1 MRTHMNFAI
10 RIKVICIVAACA
22 ISILAVRADAQL
34 GAGGASSQGAQAAQL
49 PLSGRAGQNGSVN
62 SAETPVPGTISSVN
76 TLNPTVQVQGP
87 FAGSANSTAAMPFS
101 GHLSFREAI
110 QRGLAYNLG
119 AMGLAQA
126 VRQASG
132 ASQIARSAL
141 LPNLNGSLSENYL
154 TENLKALGFHFSFPG
169 LSLPTIVG
177 PFNYFDARARL
188 TQTVLDLTAMN
199 NYRASNEVL
208 RSNEMSARDARD
220 MVVLAVGGT
229 YLQVIAAKAR
239 VESARAQ
246 LETANALYQQ
256 AVQERGVGLIA
267 QVDVNRSQVQ
277 ALSEQQRM
285 LSLQN
290 DLAKQKIDL
299 ARLTGLPPTDQYD
312 VSDDVPLPATP
323 AIEFDAALKLAFEQR
338 QDLKAAQSQVRAS
351 ELARSAARAEL
362 LPSVSVSA
370 DFGEIG
376 VNPGQ
381 AFGTYT
387 VAGSVR
393 IPIWQGG
400 RAKGDME
407 EANAALAQRRAEL
420 EDLKSLVESQV
431 RKAYL
436 DLEASASQV
445 EVARKNVQVSKE
457 TLDLTKQRFEAGVTD
472 SVEVV
477 QSEQT
482 VAAAELDY
490 INSVFGLNLAK
501 LSLARAVGGAT
512 ENLSQFLKAQ

>member
-1 MRTHMNFAI
+1 MS
-10 RIKVICIVAACA
+10 VAAA
-22 ISILAVRADAQL
+22 FAMSILAIRADAQV
-34 GAGGASSQGAQAAQL
+34 GAGGASPQGAQAVQL

-62 SAETPVPGTISSVN
+62 SAETPAPGATTSVN
-76 TLNPTVQVQGP
+76 TLNPVVQVQGP
-87 FAGSANSTAAMPFS
+87 FTGSANSAAAMPFS
-101 GHLSFREAI
+101 GHLSFGEAL
-110 QRGLAYNLG
+110 QRGLVYNLG
-119 AMGLAQA
+119 AVGLAQA
-126 VRQASG
+126 VRQARGLSEVT
-132 ASQIARSAL
+132 RSAL

-169 LSLPTIVG
+169 FSLPTIVG
-177 PFNYFDARARL
+177 PFNYFDARVRL
-188 TQTVLDLTAMN
+188 TQTVLDLTATN

-220 MVVLAVGGT
+220 LVVLAVGGT

-246 LETANALYQQ
+246 LATSNAVYQQ
-256 AVQERGVGLIA
+256 AVQERAVGLIA
-267 QVDVNRSQVQ
+267 QVDVDRSQVQ
-277 ALSEQQRM
+277 ALSDQQRL

-312 VSDDVPLPATP
+312 ISDDVPLPATP
-323 AIEFDAALKLAFEQR
+323 AIEFDAALKQAFEQR
-338 QDLKAAQSQVRAS
+338 ADLKAAQSQVRAS

-362 LPSVSVSA
+362 LPTVSVSA

-381 AFGTYT
+381 SFGTYT
-387 VAGSVR
+387 VAGSVKV
-393 IPIWQGG
+393 PIWQGG
-400 RAKGDME
+400 RAKGDLE
-407 EANAALAQRRAEL
+407 EADAALVQRRAEL

-445 EVARKNVQVSKE
+445 EVAKKNVQVSRE

-482 VAAAELDY
+482 VASAELDY
-490 INSVFGLNLAK
+490 INSEFGLNLAK
-501 LSLARAVGGAT
+501 LSLARAMGGAA
-512 ENLSQFLKAQ
+512 ENLSQFLKAK

>member
-1 MRTHMNFAI
+1 MRTHLNFAI

-338 QDLKAAQSQVRAS
+338 QDLKAAQSQVRTS

>member
-1 MRTHMNFAI
+1 MKTNSNLAV
-10 RIKVICIVAACA
+10 RIKITSIAAACA
-22 ISILAVRADAQL
+22 MSILAIRADAQI
-34 GAGGASSQGAQAAQL
+34 GAGGVSPQAAQAIQL

-62 SAETPVPGTISSVN
+62 SMEIPVPGATTSVN
-76 TLNPTVQVQGP
+76 TLNPAVQVQGP
-87 FAGSANSTAAMPFS
+87 FTGSANSVAAMPFS

-110 QRGLAYNLG
+110 QRGLVYNLG
-119 AMGLAQA
+119 AVGLAQA

-132 ASQIARSAL
+132 ARQGIRSAL

-169 LSLPTIVG
+169 VSIPTIVG

-188 TQTVLDLTAMN
+188 TQTVLDLTAMD
-199 NYRASNEVL
+199 NYRASSEVL
-208 RSNEMSARDARD
+208 RSNEMSARDSRD
-220 MVVLAVGGT
+220 LVVLAVGGT

-246 LETANALYQQ
+246 LKTADALYQQ
-256 AVQERGVGLIA
+256 AVQEHGVGLIA

-277 ALSEQQRM
+277 ALSDQQRL

-312 VSDDVPLPATP
+312 TSDDVSLPDTP
-323 AIEFDAALKLAFEQR
+323 AIELDAALKQAFDQR
-338 QDLKAAQSQVRAS
+338 PDLKAAQSQVRAS

-387 VAGSVR
+387 VAGSVK

-400 RAKGDME
+400 RAKGDML
-407 EANAALAQRRAEL
+407 EADAALAQRRAEL
-420 EDLKSLVESQV
+420 EDIKSLVESQV

-436 DLEASASQV
+436 DLEASVSQV
-445 EVARKNVQVSKE
+445 EVAKKNVQVSRE
-457 TLDLTKQRFEAGVTD
+457 MLDLTKQRFGAGVVD

-482 VAAAELDY
+482 VASAELDY
-490 INSVFGLNLAK
+490 INSEFSLNLAK
-501 LSLARAVGGAT
+501 LSMARAMGGAA
-512 ENLSQFLKAQ
+512 ENLLQFPKTR

>member
-1 MRTHMNFAI
+1 MKTNVKFAV
-10 RIKVICIVAACA
+10 RIKVMSAAAACA
-22 ISILAVRADAQL
+22 LSILAIRAGAQA
-34 GAGGASSQGAQAAQL
+34 GAAGASSQGSQAIQL
-49 PLSGRAGQNGSVN
+49 PLSGRGGQGGSVN
-62 SAETPVPGTISSVN
+62 STETPVPGTTTSVN
-76 TLNPTVQVQGP
+76 TLNPAVQVQGP
-87 FAGSANSTAAMPFS
+87 YTGSASSVAAMPFS

-110 QRGLAYNLG
+110 QRGLVYNLG
-119 AMGLAQA
+119 AVGLAQA

-132 ASQIARSAL
+132 ASQVARSAL
-141 LPNLNGSLSENYL
+141 LPNLNGSVSENYL

-169 LSLPTIVG
+169 LALPTIVG

-188 TQTVLDLTAMN
+188 TQTVLDLTALN
-199 NYRASNEVL
+199 NYRASNEYL
-208 RSNEMSARDARD
+208 RSNELSARDARD
-220 MVVLAVGGT
+220 LVVLAVGGT

-256 AVQERGVGLIA
+256 ALQERGVGLLA

-277 ALSEQQRM
+277 ALSDQQRL

-312 VSDDVPLPATP
+312 VTDDVPLPATP
-323 AIEFDAALKLAFEQR
+323 PIEFDAALKQAFEQR
-338 QDLKAAQSQVRAS
+338 ADLKAAQSQVRAS
-351 ELARSAARAEL
+351 ELARSAARSEL

-387 VAGSVR
+387 VAGSMK

-436 DLEASASQV
+436 DLTASASQV
-445 EVARKNVQVSKE
+445 DVAKKNVDVSRE

-472 SVEVV
+472 SVDVV

-482 VAAAELDY
+482 VASAELDY
-490 INSVFGLNLAK
+490 SNSEFSLNLAK
-501 LSLARAVGGAT
+501 LSMARAIGSAA
-512 ENLSQFLKAQ
+512 ENLSQFLKVQ

>member
-1 MRTHMNFAI
+1 MKTKSNFAV
-10 RIKVICIVAACA
+10 RLKVIGVAAACA
-22 ISILAVRADAQL
+22 MSMLAGRAEAQV
-34 GAGGASSQGAQAAQL
+34 GGGGASSQGAQAVQL
-49 PLSGRAGQNGSVN
+49 PLSGRTGQTGSVN
-62 SAETPVPGTISSVN
+62 SAETPVPGTTTSVN
-76 TLNPTVQVQGP
+76 ALNPTVQVQGP
-87 FAGSANSTAAMPFS
+87 FTGSANSVAAMPFS
-101 GHLSFREAI
+101 GRLSFREAI

-119 AMGLAQA
+119 SVGLAQA

-132 ASQIARSAL
+132 ASQVSRSVL
-141 LPNLNGSLSENYL
+141 LPNLNGTFTENYL
-154 TENLKALGFHFSFPG
+154 TENLRALGVHFSIPGFNFPT
-169 LSLPTIVG
+169 LVG
-177 PFNYFDARARL
+177 PFNYFDARAKL
-188 TQTVLDLTAMN
+188 TQTVLDMTAVN
-199 NYRASNEVL
+199 NYRASREIL

-256 AVQERGVGLIA
+256 AIQERGVGLIA

-277 ALSEQQRM
+277 SLSEQQRI

-312 VSDDVPLPATP
+312 ISDDVPLPATP
-323 AIEFDAALKLAFEQR
+323 SIDFDAALKQAFEHR
-338 QDLKAAQSQVRAS
+338 PDLKAAQSQVRAS
-351 ELARSAARAEL
+351 ELARSAARSEL

-370 DFGEIG
+370 DYGEIG
-376 VNPGQ
+376 LNPAQ
-381 AFGTYT
+381 AYGTYT
-387 VAGSVR
+387 IAGSVR
-393 IPIWQGG
+393 VPIWQGG

-407 EANAALAQRRAEL
+407 EANAALTQRRAEL

-431 RKAYL
+431 RKAFL
-436 DLEASASQV
+436 DLKASASQV
-445 EVARKNVQVSKE
+445 EVAEKNVQVSKE
-457 TLDLTKQRFEAGVTD
+457 TLDLTKQRFEAGVAD

-482 VAAAELDY
+482 VAASALDY

-501 LSLARAVGGAT
+501 LSMARATGSAA
-512 ENLSQFLKAQ
+512 ENLSQFLKTQ

>member
-1 MRTHMNFAI
+1 MKINSFLAV
-10 RIKVICIVAACA
+10 RIKIMGVAALCA
-22 ISILAVRADAQL
+22 LSILATRAGAQA
-34 GAGGASSQGAQAAQL
+34 GAAGASSQGAQAVQL
-49 PLSGRAGQNGSVN
+49 PLSGRPGQGGSVN
-62 SAETPVPGTISSVN
+62 STETAIPGTTSSVN
-76 TLNPTVQVQGP
+76 TTNPAVQVQGP
-87 FAGSANSTAAMPFS
+87 YTGSASSVGAMPFS

-110 QRGLAYNLG
+110 QRGLVYNLG
-119 AMGLAQA
+119 AVGLAQA

-132 ASQIARSAL
+132 ASQVVRSAL
-141 LPNLNGSLSENYL
+141 LPNLNASLSENYL

-169 LSLPTIVG
+169 VNLPTIVG

-188 TQTVLDLTAMN
+188 TQTVLDLTAIN
-199 NYRASNEVL
+199 NYRASTEL
-208 RSNEMSARDARD
+208 LHSNESSARDARD
-220 MVVLAVGGT
+220 LVVLAVGGT

-246 LETANALYQQ
+246 LDTANALYQQ
-256 AVQERGVGLIA
+256 ALQERGVGLLA

-277 ALSEQQRM
+277 ALADQQRL

-290 DLAKQKIDL
+290 DFAKQKIDL
-299 ARLTGLPPTDQYD
+299 ARLIGLPPTDQYD

-323 AIEFDAALKLAFEQR
+323 AFEFDAALKQAFEQR
-338 QDLKAAQSQVRAS
+338 ADLKAAQSQVHAS
-351 ELARSAARAEL
+351 ELARSAARSEL

-381 AFGTYT
+381 AFGTYN
-387 VAGSVR
+387 VAGSVKV
-393 IPIWQGG
+393 PLWQGG

-431 RKAYL
+431 RKAFL
-436 DLEASASQV
+436 DLQASASQV
-445 EVARKNVQVSKE
+445 DVAKKNVEVSRE

-482 VAAAELDY
+482 VAASELDY
-490 INSVFGLNLAK
+490 INSEFGLNLAK
-501 LSLARAVGGAT
+501 LSMARAIGGAA

>member
-1 MRTHMNFAI
+1 M
-10 RIKVICIVAACA
+10 AA
-22 ISILAVRADAQL
+22 S
-34 GAGGASSQGAQAAQL
+34 GFAQAAAFQGSVGAGAATDQPL
-49 PLSGRAGQNGSVN
+49 PLSLDN
-62 SAETPVPGTISSVN
+62 
-76 TLNPTVQVQGP
+76 
-87 FAGSANSTAAMPFS
+87 
-101 GHLSFREAI
+101 AI
-110 QRGLAYNLG
+110 ERGLRYNLG
-119 AMGLAQA
+119 TITSQQSARVAQGQSIS
-126 VRQASG
+126 VR
-132 ASQIARSAL
+132 SQL
-141 LPNLNGSLSENYL
+141 LPNVTGGLRESVQQIDLA
-154 TENLKALGFHFSFPG
+154 ALGFKLKFPPTLGFSAPN
-169 LSLPTIVG
+169 IVG

-188 TQTVLDLTAMN
+188 TQTVLDFTAIN
-199 NYRASNEVL
+199 NYRASNEAL
-208 RSNEMSARDARD
+208 RSNELSARDALD
-220 MVVLAVGGT
+220 LVVLAVGGT
-229 YLQVIAAKAR
+229 YLQVIAARAR

-256 AVQERGVGLIA
+256 ALQERGVGLLA

-277 ALSEQQRM
+277 ALADQQRL

-299 ARLTGLPPTDQYD
+299 ARLIGLPPTDQYD

-323 AIEFDAALKLAFEQR
+323 PIEFDAALKQAFEQR
-338 QDLKAAQSQVRAS
+338 ADLKAAQSQVRAS

-387 VAGSVR
+387 VAGSMK
-393 IPIWQGG
+393 IPLWQGG

-431 RKAYL
+431 RKAFL
-436 DLEASASQV
+436 DLQASASQV
-445 EVARKNVQVSKE
+445 DVAKKNVEVSRE

-482 VAAAELDY
+482 VASAELDY
-490 INSVFGLNLAK
+490 INS
-501 LSLARAVGGAT
+501 
-512 ENLSQFLKAQ
+512 

>member
-1 MRTHMNFAI
+1 MNEKLIFAKRLQI
-10 RIKVICIVAACA
+10 MAVAAVCSLSLLVGQACA
-22 ISILAVRADAQL
+22 QA
-34 GAGGASSQGAQAAQL
+34 GGGASPGAQALQL
-49 PLSGRAGQNGSVN
+49 PLSGRTGQSGSVN
-62 SAETPVPGTISSVN
+62 TAETPTPGTTTSVN

-87 FAGSANSTAAMPFS
+87 FTGSASSVGAMPFN

-110 QRGLAYNLG
+110 ERGLQFNLG
-119 AMGLAQA
+119 AVGLAQS

-132 ASQIARSAL
+132 LSQAARSVL
-141 LPNLNGSLSENYL
+141 LPNINGSFSENYL
-154 TENLKALGFHFSFPG
+154 TENLRALGFHFSIPG
-169 LSLPTIVG
+169 ISIPTIVG
-177 PFNYFDARARL
+177 PISYFDARAKL
-188 TQTVLDLTAMN
+188 TQTVFDMSALN
-199 NYRASNEVL
+199 NYRASRELLHSDELSV
-208 RSNEMSARDARD
+208 RDARD

-229 YLQVIAAKAR
+229 YLQVVAAKAR

-256 AVQERGVGLIA
+256 ATQQRGVGLIA

-290 DLAKQKIDL
+290 DFAKLKIDL

-312 VSDDVPLPATP
+312 ISDDIPLPTTP
-323 AIEFDAALKLAFEQR
+323 SIEFEGALKQAFVQR
-338 QDLKAAQSQVRAS
+338 PDLKAAQMQVRAS
-351 ELARSAARAEL
+351 ELARSAARSEL

-370 DFGEIG
+370 DYGEIG
-376 VNPGQ
+376 LNPAQ
-381 AFGTYT
+381 AYGTYT
-387 VAGSVR
+387 VNGSVR

-407 EANAALAQRRAEL
+407 EANAALTQRRAEL

-436 DLEASASQV
+436 DLTASASQLV
-445 EVARKNVQVSKE
+445 VAQKNVQVSKE
-457 TLDLTKQRFEAGVTD
+457 TLELTKQRFEAGVTD

-482 VAAAELDY
+482 VASAELDY
-490 INSVFGLNLAK
+490 INSGFGLNLAK
-501 LSLARAVGGAT
+501 LSLARAMGSAA
-512 ENLSQFLKAQ
+512 ENIK

>member
-1 MRTHMNFAI
+1 M
-10 RIKVICIVAACA
+10 
-22 ISILAVRADAQL
+22 SILAIRAGAQ
-34 GAGGASSQGAQAAQL
+34 AGGASSQGAQAAQL
-49 PLSGRAGQNGSVN
+49 PLSGRAGQSGSVN
-62 SAETPVPGTISSVN
+62 SVETPVPGTITSVN

-87 FAGSANSTAAMPFS
+87 FTGSANSVAAMPFS

-110 QRGLAYNLG
+110 QRGLVYNLG
-119 AMGLAQA
+119 AVGLAQA

-132 ASQIARSAL
+132 ASQVARSAL
-141 LPNLNGSLSENYL
+141 LPNLNGSVSENYL
-154 TENLKALGFHFSFPG
+154 TENLKALGFHFSLPG

-199 NYRASNEVL
+199 NYRASNEIL
-208 RSNEMSARDARD
+208 RSNEMSVRDARD
-220 MVVLAVGGT
+220 LVVLAVGGT

-256 AVQERGVGLIA
+256 AVQEHGVGLIA

-277 ALSEQQRM
+277 ALSEQQRL

-323 AIEFDAALKLAFEQR
+323 AIEFDAALKQAFEQR
-338 QDLKAAQSQVRAS
+338 SDLKAAQSQLRAS
-351 ELARSAARAEL
+351 ELARSAARDEL
-362 LPSVSVSA
+362 LPSIAVSA

-436 DLEASASQV
+436 DLQASASQV
-445 EVARKNVQVSKE
+445 EVAQKNVQVSKE

-501 LSLARAVGGAT
+501 LSIARAMGGAT
-512 ENLSQFLKAQ
+512 ENLSRFLKAQ

>member
-1 MRTHMNFAI
+1 MKTNSNLAV
-10 RIKVICIVAACA
+10 RIKITSIAAACA
-22 ISILAVRADAQL
+22 MSILAIHADAQI
-34 GAGGASSQGAQAAQL
+34 GAGGVSPQAAQAIQL
-49 PLSGRAGQNGSVN
+49 PLSVRTGQNGSVN
-62 SAETPVPGTISSVN
+62 SMEIPVPGATTSVN
-76 TLNPTVQVQGP
+76 TLNPAVQVQGP
-87 FAGSANSTAAMPFS
+87 FTGSANSVAAMPFS

-110 QRGLAYNLG
+110 QRGLVYNLG
-119 AMGLAQA
+119 AVGLVQA

-132 ASQIARSAL
+132 ARQGIRSAL

-169 LSLPTIVG
+169 VSIPTIVG

-188 TQTVLDLTAMN
+188 TQTVLDLTAMD
-199 NYRASNEVL
+199 NYRASSEVL

-220 MVVLAVGGT
+220 LVVLAVGGT

-246 LETANALYQQ
+246 LKTADALYQQ
-256 AVQERGVGLIA
+256 AVQEHGVGLIA

-277 ALSEQQRM
+277 ALSDQQRL

-312 VSDDVPLPATP
+312 TSDDVSLPDTP
-323 AIEFDAALKLAFEQR
+323 AIELDAALKQAFDQR
-338 QDLKAAQSQVRAS
+338 PDLKAAQSQVRAS

-362 LPSVSVSA
+362 LPTVSVSA

-387 VAGSVR
+387 VAGSVK

-400 RAKGDME
+400 RAKGDMQ
-407 EANAALAQRRAEL
+407 EADAALAQRRAEL
-420 EDLKSLVESQV
+420 EDIKSLVESQV

-436 DLEASASQV
+436 DLEASVSQV
-445 EVARKNVQVSKE
+445 EVAKKNVQVSRE
-457 TLDLTKQRFEAGVTD
+457 MLDLTKQRFGAGVVD

-482 VAAAELDY
+482 VASAELDY
-490 INSVFGLNLAK
+490 INSEFSLNLAK
-501 LSLARAVGGAT
+501 LSMARAMGGAA
-512 ENLSQFLKAQ
+512 ENLLQFPKTR

>member
-1 MRTHMNFAI
+1 MKTNSNSTVRFQ
-10 RIKVICIVAACA
+10 VFGVAAICA
-22 ISILAVRADAQL
+22 ISLLTSRANAQ
-34 GAGGASSQGAQAAQL
+34 AGGATSQGAQAAQL
-49 PLSGRAGQNGSVN
+49 PLSGRTGQSGSVN
-62 SAETPVPGTISSVN
+62 SAETPTPGTTTSVN

-87 FAGSANSTAAMPFS
+87 FTGSANSTAAMPFS

-110 QRGLAYNLG
+110 QRGLQYNLG
-119 AMGLAQA
+119 AVGLALS

-132 ASQIARSAL
+132 ASQVARSVL
-141 LPNLNGSLSENYL
+141 LPNVNGSFAENYL
-154 TENLKALGFHFSFPG
+154 TENLRALGVHFSVPG
-169 LSLPTIVG
+169 FSLPTLVG
-177 PFNYFDARARL
+177 PFNYFDARAKL
-188 TQTVLDLTAMN
+188 TQTVLDMTAMN
-199 NYRASNEVL
+199 NYRASREL
-208 RSNEMSARDARD
+208 LHSDELSARDAKD

-246 LETANALYQQ
+246 LETADALYQQ
-256 AVQERGVGLIA
+256 ATQQRAVGLIA

-277 ALSEQQRM
+277 TLSEQQRM

-312 VSDDVPLPATP
+312 ISDDIPLPTTP
-323 AIEFDAALKLAFEQR
+323 KIEFDAALKQAFEQR
-338 QDLKAAQSQVRAS
+338 PDLKAAQSQVRAS
-351 ELARSAARAEL
+351 ELARSAARSEL

-370 DFGEIG
+370 DYGEIG
-376 VNPGQ
+376 LNPAQ
-381 AFGTYT
+381 AFATYT
-387 VAGSVR
+387 VNGSVR

-407 EANAALAQRRAEL
+407 EADAALAQRRAEL
-420 EDLKSLVESQV
+420 EDLKSLVESEV

-436 DLEASASQV
+436 DMTASASQV
-445 EVARKNVQVSKE
+445 EVAQKNVQVSKE

-482 VAAAELDY
+482 VASAELDY
-490 INSVFGLNLAK
+490 INSEFGLNLAK
-501 LSLARAVGGAT
+501 LSLARAMGGAA
-512 ENLSQFLKAQ
+512 ENLSQFVKAH

>member
-1 MRTHMNFAI
+1 MKINSKRMVRTKIITVTAVCALSMLAI
-10 RIKVICIVAACA
+10 RAG
-22 ISILAVRADAQL
+22 AQA
-34 GAGGASSQGAQAAQL
+34 GGGGASSQGAQAVQL
-49 PLSGRAGQNGSVN
+49 PLSGRPGQGGSVN
-62 SAETPVPGTISSVN
+62 STETAVPGTTSSIN
-76 TLNPTVQVQGP
+76 TLNPAVQVQGP
-87 FAGSANSTAAMPFS
+87 YTGSASSVAAMPFS
-101 GHLSFREAI
+101 GHLSFREAL
-110 QRGLAYNLG
+110 QRGLVYNLG
-119 AMGLAQA
+119 AVGLAQA

-132 ASQIARSAL
+132 ASQVARSAL

-188 TQTVLDLTAMN
+188 TQSVLDLTAIN
-199 NYRASNEVL
+199 NYRASNEL
-208 RSNEMSARDARD
+208 MHSNELSARDARD
-220 MVVLAVGGT
+220 LVVLAVGGT

-239 VESARAQ
+239 VDSARAQ
-246 LETANALYQQ
+246 LDTANALYQQ
-256 AVQERGVGLIA
+256 ALQQRGVGLIA

-277 ALSEQQRM
+277 ALADQQRL

-299 ARLTGLPPTDQYD
+299 ARLIGLPPTDQYD

-323 AIEFDAALKLAFEQR
+323 TVEFDVALKQAFEQR
-338 QDLKAAQSQVRAS
+338 ADLKAAQSQVRAS
-351 ELARSAARAEL
+351 ELARSAARSEL

-387 VAGSVR
+387 VAGSMK
-393 IPIWQGG
+393 IPLWQGG

-431 RKAYL
+431 RKAFL
-436 DLEASASQV
+436 DMQASASQV
-445 EVARKNVQVSKE
+445 DVAKKNVELSRE
-457 TLDLTKQRFEAGVTD
+457 TLDLTRQRFEAGVTD

-482 VAAAELDY
+482 VASAELDY
-490 INSVFGLNLAK
+490 INSEFGLNLAK
-501 LSLARAVGGAT
+501 LSMARAIGGAA
-512 ENLSQFLKAQ
+512 ESLVPPPKAQ

>member
-1 MRTHMNFAI
+1 MKINSILAR
-10 RIKVICIVAACA
+10 RIKIMGVAAACA
-22 ISILAVRADAQL
+22 VLVLAVRASAQVGG
-34 GAGGASSQGAQAAQL
+34 GAGAPQAAQAVQL
-49 PLSGRAGQNGSVN
+49 PLSGRSGQGGSVN
-62 SAETPVPGTISSVN
+62 STETPVPGTTTSVD
-76 TLNPTVQVQGP
+76 TLNPAVQVQGP
-87 FAGSANSTAAMPFS
+87 YTGSASSVAAMPFS
-101 GHLSFREAI
+101 GRLSFQEAI
-110 QRGLAYNLG
+110 QRGLAFNLG
-119 AMGLAQA
+119 AVGLAQA

-132 ASQIARSAL
+132 ARQAVRSSL
-141 LPNLNGSLSENYL
+141 LPNVNGTLSENYL

-177 PFNYFDARARL
+177 PFNYFDARAKL
-188 TQTVLDLTAMN
+188 TQTVLDMTALD
-199 NYRASNEVL
+199 NYRASTEL
-208 RSNEMSARDARD
+208 LHSNEQSARDARD
-220 MVVLAVGGT
+220 LVVLAVGGT

-239 VESARAQ
+239 VDSARAQ
-246 LETANALYQQ
+246 LDTANALYQQ
-256 AVQERGVGLIA
+256 ALQERGVGLLA

-277 ALSEQQRM
+277 ALSDQERL

-299 ARLTGLPPTDQYD
+299 ARLIGLPPTDQYD

-323 AIEFDAALKLAFEQR
+323 AIQLDAALKQAFEKR
-338 QDLKAAQSQVRAS
+338 ADLKAAESQLHAS

-362 LPSVSVSA
+362 YPTVSVSA

-387 VAGSVR
+387 VAGSVKV
-393 IPIWQGG
+393 PIWQGG

-420 EDLKSLVESQV
+420 DDMKSLVESEV

-436 DLEASASQV
+436 DMEASENQV
-445 EVARKNVQVSKE
+445 DVAKKNVDVSRE

-482 VAAAELDY
+482 VASAELDY
-490 INSVFGLNLAK
+490 INSQFALNLAK
-501 LSLARAVGGAT
+501 LSMARAIGGAA
-512 ENLSQFLKAQ
+512 ENLTQFLKTQ